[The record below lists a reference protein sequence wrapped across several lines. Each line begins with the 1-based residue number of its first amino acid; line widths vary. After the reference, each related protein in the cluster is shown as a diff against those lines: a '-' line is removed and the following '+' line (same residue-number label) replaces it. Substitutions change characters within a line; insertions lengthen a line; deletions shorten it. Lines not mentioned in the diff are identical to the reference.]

1 MAPSR
6 NDHHVA
12 LRCAAGVFV
21 PLTALLLLGR
31 VDVAVF
37 ASFGAFTG
45 IYGRNEP
52 HARRFVIQL
61 LAGLLMIL
69 VLLLAAL
76 TARAGEAFTLS
87 AADTTWL
94 QVLATTWWP
103 ADVR

>member
-1 MAPSR
+1 MFTMAPSQ

-61 LAGLLMIL
+61 RAGLLMML
-69 VLLLAAL
+69 VLLLAH
-76 TARAGEAFTLS
+76 
-87 AADTTWL
+87 
-94 QVLATTWWP
+94 
-103 ADVR
+103 